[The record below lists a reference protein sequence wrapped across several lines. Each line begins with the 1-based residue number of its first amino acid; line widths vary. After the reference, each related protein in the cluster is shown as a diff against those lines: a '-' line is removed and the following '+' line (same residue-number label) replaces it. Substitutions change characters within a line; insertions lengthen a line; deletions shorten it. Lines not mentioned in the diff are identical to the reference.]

1 MISRRAFS
9 LLLSLFVAFST
20 CIFVQGQSTYGSIT
34 GSVTDPS
41 GAAIGDAR
49 VTLTNLG
56 TAEKRIQP
64 TGSDGLYSFVNLI
77 PGNYRIEVEKQGFK
91 RITQEPVVVQVQQ
104 TSKIDVALPIGQA
117 TETVEV
123 TSETP
128 LLQSETSS
136 LGQVVEQRKANELPL
151 NGRNIYS
158 LAAVAPSVV
167 PQGSTTG
174 SPVGKNP
181 FDFANYQIGGSFANQ
196 SAEYLDGQPLNIG
209 YINLPLLTPTQDSV
223 SEFKVQYN
231 NLGPEWG
238 KFSGGVINLSTKSG
252 TNKWHGSAYEYLR
265 NKVFNSNEYFLKG
278 SQIANGLKNE
288 PPPFT
293 QNQYGATFGGPAIK
307 DKTFF
312 FFSWEAYRLRSGTLF
327 YDHRSH
333 CRRTRRVTFPPP
345 ACRRICRS
353 ALGRLRQA
361 LRRSPPHN
369 VRTRVCGQRHPGTT
383 ASIPLRRSCSDL
395 FRCRPTPLPRPVPS
409 ISSRQPA
416 PAATWMSMSPAST
429 KTSTPATVYSGASPT
444 GSC

>member
-1 MISRRAFS
+1 MMVGSHRFSNSVHFVWGWVMISRRALS
-9 LLLSLFVAFST
+9 LFLSLFVLVFST

-34 GSVTDPS
+34 GLVTDPS
-41 GAAIGDAR
+41 GAAISDAR

-56 TAEKRIQP
+56 TAEKRTQP

-77 PGNYRIEVEKQGFK
+77 PGNYRIEVEKAGFK

-104 TSKIDVALPIGQA
+104 TSKIDVSLPIGQA

-158 LAAVAPSVV
+158 LAAVAPSVI

-209 YINLPLLTPTQDSV
+209 YINLPLLTPTQDSIG
-223 SEFKVQYN
+223 EFKVQYN

-252 TNKWHGSAYEYLR
+252 TNRWHGSAYEYLR

-293 QNQYGATFGGPAIK
+293 QNQYGATIGGPVVK

-312 FFSWEAYRLRSGTLF
+312 FFSWEAYRLRSGTVF
-327 YDHRSH
+327 STIVPTAAERTGDFSAAGVPDH
-333 CRRTRRVTFPPP
+333 
-345 ACRRICRS
+345 
-353 ALGRLRQA
+353 L
-361 LRRSPPHN
+361 
-369 VRTRVCGQRHPGTT
+369 
-383 ASIPLRRSCSDL
+383 
-395 FRCRPTPLPRPVPS
+395 
-409 ISSRQPA
+409 
-416 PAATWMSMSPAST
+416 
-429 KTSTPATVYSGASPT
+429 
-444 GSC
+444 